1 MSKNIL
7 KRDTLYIAS
16 TRSVYLKIIALLI
29 FAIIMVFIFILL
41 GNKFVIYN
49 SKDVYKKNIEL
60 NAAISDVKLQIKQ
73 KNEYIEDLE
82 RSNEEISSIF
92 NKYTDAVKF
101 EVAAAEKIKTDL
113 FRKDEKILELNREI
127 NYYKFLST
135 SFNKN
140 NIISIENFNI
150 KKSLKDNSLSY
161 NFLLLSNISDKN
173 IKASYKIYY
182 DGVDLG
188 SSKLLK
194 YHNTNVV
201 KNRIIFKNYLKLSGN
216 IILDKNKKINVLYL
230 VVKHKGETYKYEHT
244 INESER

>member
-1 MSKNIL
+1 MSKNIV

-16 TRSVYLKIIALLI
+16 TRSVYLKIVSLLV
-29 FAIIMVFIFILL
+29 FAIIVALIFILL

-173 IKASYKIYY
+173 IKAIYDIYY
-182 DGVDLG
+182 DGVDL
-188 SSKLLK
+188 SSNKLIK
-194 YHNTNVV
+194 YDNTNII
-201 KNRIIFKNYLKLSGN
+201 KNRVMFKNYLKLSGN
-216 IILDKNKKINVLYL
+216 ITIAENQKINALYL
-230 VVKHKGETYKYEHT
+230 VVKYKGKSYKYVHT
-244 INESER
+244 IIDS

>member
-1 MSKNIL
+1 MSKNII
-7 KRDTLYIAS
+7 KRDTLYISS
-16 TRSVYLKIIALLI
+16 TRSVYLKIVSLLV
-29 FAIIMVFIFILL
+29 FAIIVALIFILL

-60 NAAISDVKLQIKQ
+60 NAKISDVKSKIKE

-127 NYYKFLST
+127 NYYKFLLT
-135 SFNKN
+135 SSNKN

-150 KKSLKDNSLSY
+150 KNSLKDNSLSY
-161 NFLLLSNISDKN
+161 SFLLLSNISDKD

-182 DGVDLG
+182 DGVDLDA
-188 SSKLLK
+188 SKLLK

-201 KNRIIFKNYLKLSGN
+201 KNRIIFKNYLK
-216 IILDKNKKINVLYL
+216 
-230 VVKHKGETYKYEHT
+230 
-244 INESER
+244 

>member
-140 NIISIENFNI
+140 NIISIENFSV
-150 KKSLKDNSLSY
+150 KKVLSSNSLSY

-173 IKASYKIYY
+173 IKAIYDIYY
-182 DGVDLG
+182 DGLDL
-188 SSKLLK
+188 SSNKLIK
-194 YHNTNVV
+194 YDNTNII
-201 KNRIIFKNYLKLSGN
+201 KNRVMFKNYLKLSGN
-216 IILDKNKKINVLYL
+216 ITIAENQKINALYL
-230 VVKHKGETYKYEHT
+230 VVKYKGKSYKYVHT
-244 INESER
+244 IIDSQR